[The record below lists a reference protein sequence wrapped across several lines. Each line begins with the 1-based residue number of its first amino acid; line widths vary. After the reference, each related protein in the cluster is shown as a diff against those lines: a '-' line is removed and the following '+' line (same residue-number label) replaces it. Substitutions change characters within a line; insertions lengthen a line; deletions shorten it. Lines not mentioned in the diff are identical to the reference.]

1 MIEPP
6 WLPVAPRMTRRGFSV
21 GMMFGSSG
29 FGCLENGIFDESIS
43 DMDDFR

>member
-6 WLPVAPRMTRRGFSV
+6 WLPVAPRMTRRGVSA
-21 GMMFGSSG
+21 GMVFAFQVLVVLRMDVSKV
-29 FGCLENGIFDESIS
+29 DE